1 MIYPL
6 NITSYIL
13 DQSGQV
19 HHVHK
24 GSAVTFQQG
33 LAKIRITTVTFQQGL
48 DNIKIIISV
57 SI

>member
-19 HHVHK
+19 HK
-24 GSAVTFQQG
+24 GSALTFQQG

>member
-13 DQSGQV
+13 DQS
-19 HHVHK
+19 VHK